1 MIYGRSSQEYAQ
13 RCLEVGMSDVL
24 FKPLRR
30 EDLVA
35 ALRKWT
41 PETPLEMNDSASAS
55 PPPSTSPQPP
65 SSLQLRRRS
74 EILPARSEVA

>member
-1 MIYGRSSQEYAQ
+1 
-13 RCLEVGMSDVL
+13 MSDVL

-30 EDLVA
+30 EDLVT

-41 PETPLEMNDSASAS
+41 PETPLEIASASAS
-55 PPPSTSPQPP
+55 PPPSTSPPPP